1 MRLRVLVIL
10 FGLLSPAA
18 LGAEALEVVA
28 LPIVVHSSESD
39 SRYVSQGLAD
49 MLASRLEQLRGV
61 RVLALADLEPLA
73 TLNLEK
79 ALALGRE
86 AGGDY
91 VIFGAFTQ
99 FGDGASLDVQCV
111 PLREQ
116 SLERTLAA
124 RRIFVQSGA
133 IGEIIPKLDELVD
146 RLAFYL
152 DRKPVEAG
160 GAEVAAA
167 MRSSGPSGSAE
178 GGSEP
183 GLQALRDRVEAL
195 ERAVYGAPAS
205 SAATSTRLS
214 EPTGPPES

>member
-1 MRLRVLVIL
+1 MRLVALSALLV
-10 FGLLSPAA
+10 FA
-18 LGAEALEVVA
+18 LPVALRAEALQIVA

-39 SRYVSQGLAD
+39 PRYVSEGLAD
-49 MLASRLEQLRGV
+49 MLSARLEQLRGV
-61 RVLALADLEPLA
+61 RVVIPGNSEPATVKLE
-73 TLNLEK
+73 E
-79 ALALGRE
+79 ALALGRA

-146 RLAFYL
+146 RVAFYL
-152 DRKPVEAG
+152 NRRPVEAG
-160 GAEVAAA
+160 LAPVAASPA
-167 MRSSGPSGSAE
+167 PPTPARGPEEDRAAE
-178 GGSEP
+178 
-183 GLQALRDRVEAL
+183 LRALRERVDAL
-195 ERAVYGAPAS
+195 EQLLHGRAADSAAMSDSPGAPA
-205 SAATSTRLS
+205 
-214 EPTGPPES
+214 GPPES